1 MVYING
7 VYQNKSTYS
16 LTSNAIV
23 FTTAPSNNDEVEVVS
38 ISQVVSA
45 TTGVTSVNGQT
56 GDVEGYQVNVISA
69 DATAEAYHVYVF
81 TATLTLTLPASPTV
95 GQWIKIS
102 NRSGVATCVLGANT
116 KKIMGATTDLT
127 LDTASASFELVYSGT
142 AQGWVI
148 IGQ

>member
-16 LTSNAIV
+16 FSGSSLT
-23 FTTAPSNNDEVEVVS
+23 FLTAPSSGDEVEVVS
-38 ISQVVSA
+38 VSKVISATSDNKKYNVQVVS
-45 TTGVTSVNGQT
+45 Q
-56 GDVEGYQVNVISA
+56 
-69 DATAEAYHVYVF
+69 DATADAFYVYVL
-81 TATLTLTLPASPTV
+81 TASVTLTLPASPEV

-116 KKIMGATTDLT
+116 NKIMGASADLT
-127 LDTASASFELVYSGT
+127 LNTASASFELVYSGT